1 MLLDLRIILSILLL
15 FCASWSLFVFA
26 FSNRPLKK
34 IISLAISYNS
44 IIILMCYVSFMQN
57 KEDLLSEFITMVF
70 ISFVLNIS
78 IGMGIINNFL
88 RKKDRVK

>member
-34 IISLAISYNS
+34 IICLAISYNS
-44 IIILMCYVSFMQN
+44 IIMLMCFVSFMQG